1 MADRMNKDDV
11 ATLKEMKKKIDDI
24 EKAAQELNELG
35 KGLPVVEKNVRA
47 IVSITHALKF
57 GISDVAEMMN

>member
-1 MADRMNKDDV
+1 MADRMNQDDV
-11 ATLKEMKKKIDDI
+11 AALKEMKKKIDDI
-24 EKAAQELNELG
+24 ERAAQELNELG

-47 IVSITHALKF
+47 IASIIHALKF

>member
-1 MADRMNKDDV
+1 MSDTINREEA
-11 ATLKEMKKKIDDI
+11 AALKEMKKKIDDI

-47 IVSITHALKF
+47 ILSITHALKF
-57 GISDVAEMMN
+57 GISDVAEVM